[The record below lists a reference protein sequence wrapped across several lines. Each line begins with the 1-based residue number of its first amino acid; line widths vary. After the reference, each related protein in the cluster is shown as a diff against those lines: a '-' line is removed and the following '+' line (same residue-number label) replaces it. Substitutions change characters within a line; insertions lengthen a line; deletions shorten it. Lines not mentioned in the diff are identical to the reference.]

1 MFEDP
6 LVYFRK
12 GEGKKC
18 LLGQGTLKKKY
29 ALDQRQRMLCG
40 RANVLELVLEF
51 YKDDCR
57 NKPQPTVKK
66 FFESDPNKWTFDY
79 KPESLMRAESS

>member
-1 MFEDP
+1 MFAWPGHVEEEVCTRP
-6 LVYFRK
+6 AAAHVMWT
-12 GEGKKC
+12 GK
-18 LLGQGTLKKKY
+18 
-29 ALDQRQRMLCG
+29 RP
-40 RANVLELVLEF
+40 VLELVLEF